1 MDVKLSL
8 RLADRVADKEGGGF
22 QAEIVKR
29 SVGRRYAVPSWK
41 WRNV

>member
-22 QAEIVKR
+22 PAEIVKR
-29 SVGRRYAVPSWK
+29 SVGRRYSVPSCR